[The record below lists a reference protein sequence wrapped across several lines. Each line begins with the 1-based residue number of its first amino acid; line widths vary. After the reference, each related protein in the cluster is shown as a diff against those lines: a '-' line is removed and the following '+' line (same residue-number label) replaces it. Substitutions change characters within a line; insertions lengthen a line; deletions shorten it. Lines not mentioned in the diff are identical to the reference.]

1 MKLKT
6 IDLCA
11 GIGGI
16 RRGFELAGGYRNIAS
31 AEIDEMACK
40 TYEHLFH
47 EDPRNDVTNEKFK
60 KHLQTLH
67 YDVLMAGFPCQA
79 FSSVGLQHGFEDKTK
94 GTIFFDI
101 AKIIKMTRPKVV
113 FLENVQN
120 LLSHDKQATFKTIV
134 DTLDRQLDYHIVGVT
149 HDKDGIPQYKRSAF
163 LRNSRDFGVPQNRPR
178 VYIVAFSRAYFGQ
191 HISLLP
197 EEAPTKRSR
206 TPVFKSLADVLDK
219 KVDSR
224 FFLSSGYLDTLEKHI
239 VTQHK
244 KGYGFGYCIVNAP
257 EIETPIAN
265 TLLAT
270 GGSGRERN
278 LIYDPINGASCA
290 GTSIKGKYSPINDK
304 FIRTMTPNEWGRLQG
319 FVGYAFVDKN
329 GIDQFSFPEDI
340 RNVQR
345 FKQFGNSVT
354 IPVIEE
360 YALFI
365 QQCCDT
371 MYDAFS
377 PIEKRLFSMY
387 GNEFLLCSLISREL
401 AYHLRK
407 DTTSVKYRA
416 EEYEALSGEVSM
428 STDDYGD
435 FLREGTEISNYAIP
449 FIKSIS
455 LIHKVR
461 EVQALVGFSRLKPVD
476 ANMGESSSE
485 YVVPVKQQDT
495 NWYPAYE
502 VRGEG
507 IFIEFDENAISEWQ
521 KDNPEI
527 QHRVDVLNEN
537 YRKSFI
543 GQSKPRK
550 VTAKFLLLHTISH
563 TLIKQLSFECGYS
576 IASLKERLY
585 CSEISEG
592 KQMSGIFIYTASG
605 DSEGTMGGL
614 VRQGCADTFPGIFK
628 KAMEEAMTCSNDP
641 VCSLSMGQGRDSL
654 NLSACYSC
662 CLIPETSCEEFNI
675 FLDRGTIVGTYEN
688 REMGF
693 YSRQLYGTASWKDNS
708 ISKVTTDVS
717 LKSSVHVIVTDYGTD
732 LRDSV
737 YAEIWN
743 SLRTWAVDTKEKVL
757 LSELESNS
765 DLFSQKEKPYRDC
778 MFQVGGNEEM
788 QKCDLFWK
796 ESQVALFTSDNEEC
810 YAAAKNSDIRCIY
823 CADDTVTV
831 RKILDVLK
839 EQ

>member
-407 DTTSVKYRA
+407 DTLNRYFSIVYHYKLNCFRTKELARYLDVSAARASQIITQLTQIGCVHQESDGSYQFEDLLSFSKCSTLVDDDVK
-416 EEYEALSGEVSM
+416 
-428 STDDYGD
+428 D
-435 FLREGTEISNYAIP
+435 
-449 FIKSIS
+449 FIKRTAYRLGSAKDARMIARADELTSRVNTTQLNETLDKLEKLCYSKENIENKRYPSNILLATNMIS
-455 LIHKVR
+455 VGIDVARLNVML
-461 EVQALVGFSRLKPVD
+461 LVGQPKLTSEYIQASSRVGRSFPGVAFALYDGSKSRDRSHYEQFKPYHESFYKHVEPTGATPFSKPARDRALHAVIIAMVRVLEDELSAEKGAAKFNRKDYAARIAELKKYITERASDISKRMNTEMVD
-476 ANMGESSSE
+476 DSSE
-485 YVVPVKQQDT
+485 IALEIDSVFEKWEQLAENFDEEHFYYGEKFLIKEPDD
-495 NWYPAYE
+495 
-502 VRGEG
+502 GEG
-507 IFIEFDENAISEWQ
+507 
-521 KDNPEI
+521 
-527 QHRVDVLNEN
+527 RLM
-537 YRKSFI
+537 
-543 GQSKPRK
+543 KPFNTSR
-550 VTAKFLLLHTISH
+550 
-563 TLIKQLSFECGYS
+563 
-576 IASLKERLY
+576 
-585 CSEISEG
+585 
-592 KQMSGIFIYTASG
+592 
-605 DSEGTMGGL
+605 
-614 VRQGCADTFPGIFK
+614 
-628 KAMEEAMTCSNDP
+628 NDP
-641 VCSLSMGQGRDSL
+641 AFDTMTSMRNVDSTVAG
-654 NLSACYSC
+654 NV
-662 CLIPETSCEEFNI
+662 LIWEE
-675 FLDRGTIVGTYEN
+675 V
-688 REMGF
+688 
-693 YSRQLYGTASWKDNS
+693 
-708 ISKVTTDVS
+708 
-717 LKSSVHVIVTDYGTD
+717 
-732 LRDSV
+732 
-737 YAEIWN
+737 
-743 SLRTWAVDTKEKVL
+743 
-757 LSELESNS
+757 
-765 DLFSQKEKPYRDC
+765 
-778 MFQVGGNEEM
+778 
-788 QKCDLFWK
+788 
-796 ESQVALFTSDNEEC
+796 
-810 YAAAKNSDIRCIY
+810 
-823 CADDTVTV
+823 
-831 RKILDVLK
+831 
-839 EQ
+839 

>member
-407 DTTSVKYRA
+407 DTLNRYFSIVYHYKLNCFRTKELARYVLDEADNSVKEVVASDLSEGDVIVFTRSTSKTRDIVEEILRDMINNKLVPPEIEKAYYKSREWKKTLIDYMKQTGSSAKAIADEMISNGVSVQEITIRGWLDEESHTVRPQKLDSIQQIALIAGNDELFDSA
-416 EEYEALSGEVSM
+416 EVCFDAGGQIYKIRRRILKAIGQAILGEVTGNSNATDSM
-428 STDDYGD
+428 TATVADRIKDAAVTLQIETITFVDD
-435 FLREGTEISNYAIP
+435 E
-449 FIKSIS
+449 
-455 LIHKVR
+455 
-461 EVQALVGFSRLKPVD
+461 
-476 ANMGESSSE
+476 
-485 YVVPVKQQDT
+485 VPV
-495 NWYPAYE
+495 N
-502 VRGEG
+502 
-507 IFIEFDENAISEWQ
+507 
-521 KDNPEI
+521 
-527 QHRVDVLNEN
+527 
-537 YRKSFI
+537 
-543 GQSKPRK
+543 
-550 VTAKFLLLHTISH
+550 TINRP
-563 TLIKQLSFECGYS
+563 I
-576 IASLKERLY
+576 
-585 CSEISEG
+585 
-592 KQMSGIFIYTASG
+592 
-605 DSEGTMGGL
+605 
-614 VRQGCADTFPGIFK
+614 
-628 KAMEEAMTCSNDP
+628 
-641 VCSLSMGQGRDSL
+641 
-654 NLSACYSC
+654 
-662 CLIPETSCEEFNI
+662 
-675 FLDRGTIVGTYEN
+675 TID
-688 REMGF
+688 
-693 YSRQLYGTASWKDNS
+693 Q
-708 ISKVTTDVS
+708 
-717 LKSSVHVIVTDYGTD
+717 
-732 LRDSV
+732 
-737 YAEIWN
+737 
-743 SLRTWAVDTKEKVL
+743 
-757 LSELESNS
+757 
-765 DLFSQKEKPYRDC
+765 
-778 MFQVGGNEEM
+778 
-788 QKCDLFWK
+788 
-796 ESQVALFTSDNEEC
+796 
-810 YAAAKNSDIRCIY
+810 
-823 CADDTVTV
+823 
-831 RKILDVLK
+831 
-839 EQ
+839 

>member
-407 DTTSVKYRA
+407 DTLNRY
-416 EEYEALSGEVSM
+416 
-428 STDDYGD
+428 
-435 FLREGTEISNYAIP
+435 F
-449 FIKSIS
+449 SIVYHYK
-455 LIHKVR
+455 LNCFRTKELAR
-461 EVQALVGFSRLKPVD
+461 
-476 ANMGESSSE
+476 
-485 YVVPVKQQDT
+485 
-495 NWYPAYE
+495 YPAYE